1 MTDPIAD
8 MLTRIR
14 NASAVNKAEVVLPM
28 SKIKYNI
35 AKILEQEGW
44 IKRAELLKGGSKGVK
59 NNNFDQLKVV
69 LKYKK
74 NGKSYISHLKKISK
88 PGLKIYVKKDKIPK
102 VLNGYGLAIIST
114 PKGLMT
120 NNQARSSKLGGE
132 VLCHIY

>member
-1 MTDPIAD
+1 

-44 IKRAELLKGGSKGVK
+44 IKSAELLKGGSKGVK

>member
-35 AKILEQEGW
+35 AKILEREAW
-44 IKRAELLKGGSKGVK
+44 IKKAEIIKGGEKGSK
-59 NNNFDQLKVV
+59 NNNFDQLKIV

-74 NGKSYISHLKKISK
+74 NGKPFISSLKKVSK
-88 PGLKIYVKKDKIPK
+88 PGLKVYVKKDEIHK
-102 VLNGYGLAIIST
+102 VLNGFGLAIIST
-114 PKGLMT
+114 SNGLMT
-120 NNQARSSKLGGE
+120 DSEARKASVGGE
-132 VLCHIY
+132 LICQIY

>member
-44 IKRAELLKGGSKGVK
+44 IKSAELIKGGSKGIK
-59 NNNFDQLKVV
+59 NNNFDQLKIV

-74 NGKSYISHLKKISK
+74 NGKSYISHLEKISK
-88 PGLKIYVKKDKIPK
+88 PGLKVYVKKDRIPK
-102 VLNGYGLAIIST
+102 VLNGYGIAIIST
-114 PKGLMT
+114 PNGLMT
-120 NNQARSSKLGGE
+120 NNQARSSKIGGE